1 MGTFPS
7 THTKQVFDELSCSE
21 VPVINPHIP
30 VLVRFML
37 EVAANRQFDGLVRER
52 AKNLV
57 VVIIQVRVRTRVF
70 LGVGLI
76 VTAL

>member
-1 MGTFPS
+1 MTHLLVPS
-7 THTKQVFDELSCSE
+7 IITQVFDELSCSE

-57 VVIIQVRVRTRVF
+57 VVIIQVR
-70 LGVGLI
+70 
-76 VTAL
+76 AYWHP

>member
-1 MGTFPS
+1 VTHLLVPS
-7 THTKQVFDELSCSE
+7 IITQVFDELSCSE

-57 VVIIQVRVRTRVF
+57 VVIIQVRSAHAFRDDH
-70 LGVGLI
+70 LS
-76 VTAL
+76 